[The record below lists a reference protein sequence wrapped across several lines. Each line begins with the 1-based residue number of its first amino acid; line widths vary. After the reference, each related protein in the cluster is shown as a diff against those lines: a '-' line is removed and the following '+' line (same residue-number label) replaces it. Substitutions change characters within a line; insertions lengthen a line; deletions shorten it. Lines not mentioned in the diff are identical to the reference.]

1 MVLESFIRVGLF
13 SFYLGY
19 RHGKKKAARR
29 RARQEWWDDLN
40 SVPDEDDP
48 ECDNCGHPES
58 RHDDDGNCPSY
69 G

>member
-1 MVLESFIRVGLF
+1 MGLF

-29 RARQEWWDDLN
+29 RARQEWWEDLQSGPDVDD
-40 SVPDEDDP
+40 SEDDP
-48 ECDNCGHPES
+48 ECDSCGHPES

>member
-1 MVLESFIRVGLF
+1 MGLF

-29 RARQEWWDDLN
+29 QARREWWEDLN
-40 SVPDEDDP
+40 SVPDADDP
-48 ECDNCGHPES
+48 ECENCGHPES
-58 RHDDDGNCPSY
+58 RHDDDGACPSY